1 MMTFDE
7 LFESAIQK
15 REEEKENFILESKAN
30 RQKCKELS
38 EQMAVKAGQDGKT
51 FQQVLDMMVHF
62 PKQTPNNALLI
73 LAQNPQATQIG
84 DWNYWKGKH
93 AYIKKEAVQDPIL
106 ILEPGQEYTRQD
118 HSRGRYYNARKVY
131 DISQTTSKPETP
143 TVEPV
148 SVETLIPVMVKH
160 APVPIQ
166 PLDSEAFAPGVG
178 ALYDPVNEVIQLRKG
193 MDNGDTIFQCLSV
206 EMCHATLSQG
216 NPEYDRH
223 AHGIQAMAASY
234 MLCKKYGIDTKAY
247 AFEHA
252 DSIFPGLDASQIK
265 QELYTIKQT
274 AQNLSY
280 SMDRDLKPA
289 IKHKDRVR

>member
-1 MMTFDE
+1 
-7 LFESAIQK
+7 
-15 REEEKENFILESKAN
+15 
-30 RQKCKELS
+30 
-38 EQMAVKAGQDGKT
+38 
-51 FQQVLDMMVHF
+51 
-62 PKQTPNNALLI
+62 
-73 LAQNPQATQIG
+73 
-84 DWNYWKGKH
+84 
-93 AYIKKEAVQDPIL
+93 
-106 ILEPGQEYTRQD
+106 
-118 HSRGRYYNARKVY
+118 
-131 DISQTTSKPETP
+131 
-143 TVEPV
+143 
-148 SVETLIPVMVKH
+148 MVKH

-280 SMDRDLKPA
+280 SMDRDLKPV

>member
-1 MMTFDE
+1 MTFDE
-7 LFESAIQK
+7 LFENAIQK
-15 REEEKENFILESKAN
+15 REEEKQSFILESKAN

-51 FQQVLDMMVHF
+51 FQQVLDMMVRF

-131 DISQTTSKPETP
+131 DISQT
-143 TVEPV
+143 
-148 SVETLIPVMVKH
+148 IMVKH

-234 MLCKKYGIDTKAY
+234 MLCKKYGIDTRTY

-280 SMDRDLKPA
+280 SMDRDLKSA